1 MQVYDFK
8 VILKP
13 DEDTGGY
20 VVSCPAL
27 PGCYTQGDTVDE
39 ALENIKE
46 VILLCLEDLQSQDQ
60 PILTFWRGLFCF
72 TVGVPAQRQGDRGS
86 RKNRDGRG

>member
-1 MQVYDFK
+1 MKVYDFK
-8 VILKP
+8 VLLEP
-13 DEDTGGY
+13 DEEVGGY

-46 VILLCLEDLQSQDQ
+46 AILLCLEDLQAQNQ
-60 PILTFWRGLFCF
+60 PIPDMSKTLISS
-72 TVGVPAQRQGDRGS
+72 VAVAA
-86 RKNRDGRG
+86 